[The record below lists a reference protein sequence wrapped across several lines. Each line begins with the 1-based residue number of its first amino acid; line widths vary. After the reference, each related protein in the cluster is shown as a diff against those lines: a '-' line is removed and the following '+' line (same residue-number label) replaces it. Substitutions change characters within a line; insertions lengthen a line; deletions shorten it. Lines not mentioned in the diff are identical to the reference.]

1 MSMLRFIACP
11 LVLASLLIPVQAH
24 AAEAPLSV
32 AACPSKTLHAFPLGP
47 GTRFQSLLVPD
58 VAIHNDG
65 PGVVEITAV
74 EFELL
79 ANATVFDSR
88 RLSGQELAARTKAGS
103 AIQNGLLQL
112 FPAQF
117 CDGNLLGT
125 DPKLSATT
133 GMAAGTSIVIP
144 NETFAW
150 RGSRDSIR
158 IKVVALRDGKS
169 ESVSL
174 SMPID
179 VAGSKTAMRFPL
191 TGTWFVAVAG
201 TPHGA
206 HRWALP
212 EAFAYD
218 IVALGD
224 GNLSYKNKG
233 ERFQDYYA
241 YGAPVLAVAD
251 GTVREVVSDQPE
263 DPAVLRRPGESL
275 EAYAVRSGEIQQA
288 LLQHG
293 DHALV
298 GNSVLIDHGNGEYS
312 VYAHLKPGSPLVRVG
327 QQVTAGTQIGSLGSS
342 GNSTEPHLH
351 FHLCD
356 APSTL
361 HCAGIPP
368 TFANVELPYAD
379 APRTIQAGDIVV
391 AK

>member
-1 MSMLRFIACP
+1 MMRYLTCSTA
-11 LVLASLLIPVQAH
+11 LALFSLATSAQ
-24 AAEAPLSV
+24 AAEGPLSV
-32 AACPSKTLHAFPLGP
+32 ATCPSKSLHAFALGP
-47 GTRFQSLLVPD
+47 GTRFQSLVVPN
-58 VAIHNDG
+58 VAIRNG
-65 PGVVEITAV
+65 SPGAAEITAV

-79 ANATVFDSR
+79 SSATVFDTR

-103 AIQNGLLQL
+103 AVQNGLLQL

-117 CDGNLLGT
+117 CDGALLGT
-125 DPKLSATT
+125 DPKLSVTT
-133 GMAAGTSIVIP
+133 SVAPGAAILIP

-150 RGSRDSIR
+150 RGSRDSVR
-158 IKVVALRDGKS
+158 IKIDAMVGGKP
-169 ESVSL
+169 ESISL
-174 SMPID
+174 SLPID
-179 VAGSKTAMRFPL
+179 AAGSKTAMRFPL
-191 TGTWFVAVAG
+191 AGTWFVAVAG

-218 IVALGD
+218 IVALGS

-241 YGAPVLAVAD
+241 YGSPVFAVAD
-251 GTVREVVSDQPE
+251 GTVREVISDQPE

-275 EAYAVRSGEIQQA
+275 EAYAARSGEIQQA
-288 LLQHG
+288 LLQRG

-312 VYAHLKPGSPLVRVG
+312 VYAHLKPGPPLVQVG
-327 QQVTAGTQIGSLGSS
+327 QRVTSGTQIGLLGSS

-368 TFANVELPYAD
+368 TFTDVELPYAD
-379 APRTIQAGDIVV
+379 GPRTIQAGDIVV
-391 AK
+391 TK

>member
-1 MSMLRFIACP
+1 MLRHIACP
-11 LVLASLLIPVQAH
+11 VALALISFANP
-24 AAEAPLSV
+24 AAAAGGQISV
-32 AACPSKTLHAFPLGP
+32 TACPSKSFHAFALGP
-47 GTRFQSLLVPD
+47 GTRFQSLLVPN
-58 VAIHNDG
+58 VAIRNDG
-65 PGVVEITAV
+65 SGAAEVTAV
-74 EFELL
+74 KYELL
-79 ANATVFDSR
+79 ANGTVYDTR
-88 RLSGQELAARTKAGS
+88 LLSGQELAARTKAGS
-103 AIQNGLLQL
+103 AVQNGLLQL
-112 FPAQF
+112 FPSQF
-117 CDGNLLGT
+117 CDGSLLGT
-125 DPKLSATT
+125 NPKLSATPS
-133 GMAAGTSIVIP
+133 MASGTSILVP

-150 RGSRDSIR
+150 RGSRDSVR
-158 IKVVALRDGKS
+158 ITIDAKREDKVETA
-169 ESVSL
+169 SL
-174 SMPID
+174 VVPID
-179 VAGSKTAMRFPL
+179 TAGAKTAMRFPL

-218 IVALGD
+218 IVALGA

-233 ERFQDYYA
+233 ERFEDYYA

-251 GTVREVVSDQPE
+251 GTVREVVSDQAE

-275 EAYAVRSGEIQQA
+275 EAYGERSGQIQQA
-288 LLQHG
+288 LLQKG

-312 VYAHLKPGSPLVRVG
+312 VYAHLKAGAPLVRAG
-327 QQVTAGTQIGSLGSS
+327 QHVTAGIQVGWLGGS

-368 TFANVELPYAD
+368 NFTNVELPYAD

>member
-1 MSMLRFIACP
+1 MLRYLACP
-11 LVLASLLIPVQAH
+11 VVLASVSIATQAR
-24 AAEAPLSV
+24 AAEAPLSI
-32 AACPSKTLHAFPLGP
+32 ATCPAKTLHAFPLGP
-47 GTRFQSLLVPD
+47 GTRFQSLLVPN
-58 VAIHNDG
+58 VAIRNDG
-65 PGVVEITAV
+65 PGEVEITAV

-79 ANATVFDSR
+79 ASSTVFDSR

-125 DPKLSATT
+125 DAKLSATT
-133 GMAAGTSIVIP
+133 NMAAGTSIVIP

-150 RGSRDSIR
+150 RGNRDSIR
-158 IKVVALRDGKS
+158 IKIMALREGKT

-174 SMPID
+174 SMPIEA
-179 VAGSKTAMRFPL
+179 AGSKTAMRFPL
-191 TGTWFVAVAG
+191 TGTWFVAVAA

-218 IVALGD
+218 IVALGE
-224 GNLSYKNKG
+224 GNLSYRNKG

-263 DPAVLRRPGESL
+263 EPAVLRRPGESL
-275 EAYAVRSGEIQQA
+275 EAYAARSGEIQQA
-288 LLQHG
+288 LLQRG
-293 DHALV
+293 DPALV

-312 VYAHLKPGSPLVRVG
+312 VYAHLKSGPPLVRAG
-327 QQVTAGTQIGSLGSS
+327 QRVTAGTQIGSLGSS

-351 FHLCD
+351 FHICD

-368 TFANVELPYAD
+368 VFTNVELPYAD
-379 APRTIQAGDIVV
+379 GPRTIQAGDIIVT
-391 AK
+391 K

>member
-1 MSMLRFIACP
+1 MPRCLAGTF
-11 LVLASLLIPVQAH
+11 VLASLSIATSAH
-24 AAEAPLSV
+24 AADTPLSV
-32 AACPSKTLHAFPLGP
+32 ATCPSKSLHAFALGP
-47 GTRFQSLLVPD
+47 GTRFQSLLVPN
-58 VAIHNDG
+58 VAIRNGGVG
-65 PGVVEITAV
+65 PTEITAV
-74 EFELL
+74 EFELM
-79 ANATVFDSR
+79 ANGVVVDSR

-103 AIQNGLLQL
+103 AVQNGLLQL
-112 FPAQF
+112 FPSQF
-117 CDGNLLGT
+117 CDGSLLGAN
-125 DPKLSATT
+125 PKLSATAS
-133 GMAAGTSIVIP
+133 MASGTSILVP

-150 RGSRDSIR
+150 RGSRESLRIR
-158 IKVVALRDGKS
+158 IDALRDGKA

-174 SMPID
+174 SVPID
-179 VAGSKTAMRFPL
+179 AAGAKTAMHFPL
-191 TGTWFVAVAG
+191 AGTWFVAVAG

-218 IVALGD
+218 IVRLGA
-224 GNLSYKNKG
+224 GNLSYSSKG

-241 YGAPVLAVAD
+241 YGSPVLAVAD
-251 GTVREVVSDQPE
+251 GTVLEVVSDQPE

-275 EAYAVRSGEIQQA
+275 EAYGERSGQIQQA
-288 LLQHG
+288 LLQKG
-293 DHALV
+293 DRALV

-312 VYAHLKPGSPLVRVG
+312 VYAHLKPGAPLIQVG
-327 QQVTAGTQIGSLGSS
+327 QRVTAGTQIGWLGGS

-368 TFANVELPYAD
+368 AFTNVELPYAD
-379 APRTIQAGDIVV
+379 APRTIEAGDIVI